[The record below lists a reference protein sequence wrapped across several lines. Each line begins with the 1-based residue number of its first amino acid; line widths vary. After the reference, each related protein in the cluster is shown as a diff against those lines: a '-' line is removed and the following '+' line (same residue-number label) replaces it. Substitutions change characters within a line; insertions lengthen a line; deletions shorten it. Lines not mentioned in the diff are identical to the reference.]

1 MWVSLIPQEACREH
15 LTPMF
20 VCSAHQVQGCV
31 CQVSVDSNS
40 PPALLY
46 SCTPALHLLG
56 SPGQCNLPNKW
67 KDQYQPTPTEW
78 CSYWIVVGTKPAK
91 HLPLLSLALR
101 VVLFP
106 VSFSLC
112 ASFFLFV
119 PWCLFLKAKDKM
131 LENAQLSLNFPHR
144 PPTGDAAGGQFME
157 VFQHYGA
164 L

>member
-1 MWVSLIPQEACREH
+1 
-15 LTPMF
+15 MF

-40 PPALLY
+40 PPALLH

-78 CSYWIVVGTKPAK
+78 CSYWIVAGTKPAK
-91 HLPLLSLALR
+91 HLPLLSPALR

-112 ASFFLFV
+112 ASFFLFFSLYSGA
-119 PWCLFLKAKDKM
+119 CSSRLKIKCWRM
-131 LENAQLSLNFPHR
+131 HNSHSISPTIPPLETRRGGNLWKCSNTMVHSDPCFFTALIQWLS
-144 PPTGDAAGGQFME
+144 
-157 VFQHYGA
+157 V
-164 L
+164 